1 MKAIFITFAIALGL
15 TLAIGQIEDGA
26 LLHRYI
32 WYMHVYFLGIAIFVH
47 YVVEYGLKH
56 FFDQAYLFYLGG
68 MFFRMFISVILL
80 GLYLYLSDEG
90 RHAIVIGTANF
101 LFLYLLY
108 ALVEIKSFLHNLRQN
123 S

>member
-1 MKAIFITFAIALGL
+1 MKAIFITFAIAVGL
-15 TLAIGQIEDGA
+15 TLAIGQIEGGA

-32 WYMHVYFLGIAIFVH
+32 WYMHGYFFLIAILVH
-47 YVVEYGLKH
+47 FIVEYGLKH
-56 FFDQAYLFYLGG
+56 FSDQAYLFYLGG
-68 MFFRMFISVILL
+68 MFTRLFVSVGLL
-80 GLYLYLSDEG
+80 TLYLLFGTEPRS
-90 RHAIVIGTANF
+90 AIVVGTANF